1 MSSTPAERP
10 PRCATADH
18 LLVAKFPGVHL
29 ALPLASSL
37 ALLSPVLLGVIM
49 PSLSALHSQPC
60 LGWSI
65 AVCAVAAWVVVVY
78 TTLVAK
84 AMPVTGWAVLDWVR
98 ADTFFCHLL
107 PMLLPTLVL
116 FRYWSWYS
124 LESFK
129 NT

>member
-1 MSSTPAERP
+1 MSLRAAPPEQTPRRLAAAAELRRRVAAPESVHAAGSTP
-10 PRCATADH
+10 
-18 LLVAKFPGVHL
+18 
-29 ALPLASSL
+29 
-37 ALLSPVLLGVIM
+37 
-49 PSLSALHSQPC
+49 QPC

>member
-1 MSSTPAERP
+1 MSLRAAPPEQTPRRLAAAAELRRRVAAPESVHAAGSTP
-10 PRCATADH
+10 
-18 LLVAKFPGVHL
+18 
-29 ALPLASSL
+29 
-37 ALLSPVLLGVIM
+37 
-49 PSLSALHSQPC
+49 QPC

-84 AMPVTGWAVLDWVR
+84 VR